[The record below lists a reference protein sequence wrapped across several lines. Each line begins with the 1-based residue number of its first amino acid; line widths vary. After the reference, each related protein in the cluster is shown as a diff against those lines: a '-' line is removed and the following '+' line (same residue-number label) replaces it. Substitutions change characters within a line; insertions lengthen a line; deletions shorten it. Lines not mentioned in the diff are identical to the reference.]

1 MVAIRNVA
9 DAVVTDRRRSEGVA
23 TVTVDL
29 WTNSTAKC
37 EGGKRVVVCEQNHS
51 VDQLRKRPAVLL
63 SLQQPLVGENGFLI

>member
-1 MVAIRNVA
+1 M
-9 DAVVTDRRRSEGVA
+9 A